1 MKTIQLEITGMTC
14 ASCASRVEEGLA
26 NLKGVAK
33 AGVNFATEKAT
44 VEYEPKEI
52 SDKDFVTTLEE
63 LGYGARVEEKIIPI
77 QGMHCATCAMTI
89 ESSVKE
95 MDGIVDVTVDFGSD
109 RAKVKYIPSIVS
121 LQEIAENIERVGYK
135 PLIADEEE
143 FVDREQ
149 IARQKE
155 ISNLKKKFI
164 FSAVLSG
171 IILSGM
177 FFPLPHFLLL
187 VLTTPVLFWGGSQ
200 FFKGAWGALRHK
212 TADMNVLITT
222 GTSAAYFYS
231 LAVTF
236 FPGWFEGMGTG
247 SNVYFDTAAVIITLV
262 LLGRFLEAR
271 QKGKTSEA
279 IRKMIGLRSKT
290 ARLLKNG
297 TEVEVSIDEVSVG
310 DHVIV
315 KPGERVPVDGV
326 IQEGNST
333 VDESMIT
340 GESMPVEKKAGD
352 EVIGATINK
361 TGSFTFEATKVGK
374 ETALAQIIQ
383 LVERAQGSKAP
394 IQRLADRV
402 ASVFVPTVISLA
414 LITFLLWILFG
425 PGFAFALM
433 NFIAVL
439 IIACPCA
446 LGLATPTAII
456 VGSGRGAEGG
466 ILFKGAESLEL
477 ASQLKT
483 IVFDKTGTL
492 TEGKPSVT
500 DIKSFNNFDKSTILN
515 LAASVEKRSEHPLG
529 EAIVRKAKESSVL
542 LVNSENFLAVPGK
555 GVQAEV
561 EGRKIL
567 IGNKKWI
574 VEECGV
580 QSSDFEIDKSAIN
593 SSNSEM
599 FVAVDGVAVGRITL
613 QDTIKESS
621 IEAIRDL
628 HLFGIETIMLT
639 GDSTQTAQ
647 AIAQQAGIDRVLAEV
662 LPGEK
667 AENIDNLQKEG
678 KIVAMVGDGI
688 NDAPALAQADIGM
701 AIGTGTDIAMEAS
714 DVTLIKGDLRGVA
727 TAIKLSKKVIR
738 TIKQNLFWAFFY
750 NILGIPIAAGLLYP
764 FFGILLKPVFAAFAM
779 SMSSVFVVSNSLRL
793 KKSKI

>member
-1 MKTIQLEITGMTC
+1 MKVVQLEITGMTC
-14 ASCASRVEEGLA
+14 ASCASRIEEGLA
-26 NLKGVAK
+26 NLKSVAK

-44 VEYEPKEI
+44 VEYEPKDI
-52 SDKDFVTTLEE
+52 SVKDIVSALEE

-95 MDGIVDVTVDFGSD
+95 INGIIDVNVDFGSD
-109 RAKVKYIPSIVS
+109 RARVKYVPSLVS
-121 LQEIAENIERVGYK
+121 LQEIGENIEKVGYK

-155 ISNLKKKFI
+155 ISNLKRKFI

-177 FFPLPHFLLL
+177 FFPLPHFLLFI
-187 VLTTPVLFWGGSQ
+187 LTTPVLFWAGSQ
-200 FFKGAWGALRHK
+200 FFRGSWGALSHR
-212 TADMNVLITT
+212 TTDMNVLITT

-236 FPGWFEGMGTG
+236 FPGWFERLG
-247 SNVYFDTAAVIITLV
+247 SGSSVYYDTAAVIITLV

-279 IRKMIGLRSKT
+279 IRKMMGLRSKT

-310 DHVIV
+310 DNVIV

-361 TGSFTFEATKVGK
+361 TGAFIFEATRVGK
-374 ETALAQIIQ
+374 ETALSQIIQ

-414 LITFLLWILFG
+414 LITFILWILFG

-466 ILFKGAESLEL
+466 ILFKGAESLER

-492 TEGKPSVT
+492 TEGKPAVT
-500 DIKSFNNFDKSTILN
+500 KITPINGFDKRAILK
-515 LAASVEKRSEHPLG
+515 LAASVEKSSEHPLG
-529 EAIVRKAKESSVL
+529 EAIVRKALEDGIALDKP
-542 LVNSENFLAVPGK
+542 ENFLAVPGK
-555 GVQAEV
+555 GVRAEV
-561 EGRKIL
+561 DGKKIL
-567 IGNKKWI
+567 IGKQKWI
-574 VEECGV
+574 EEEFGIR
-580 QSSDFEIDKSAIN
+580 SSELQTQN
-593 SSNSEM
+593 SGESQM
-599 FVAVDGVAVGRITL
+599 FVAVDGAAIGRISL
-613 QDTIKESS
+613 RDTIKESS
-621 IEAIRDL
+621 IEAVREL
-628 HLFGIETIMLT
+628 HRFKIETIMLT
-639 GDSTQTAQ
+639 GDSTETAQ
-647 AIAQQAGIDRVLAEV
+647 MIAREAGIDSVLAEV
-662 LPGEK
+662 LPDEK
-667 AENIDNLQKEG
+667 AKEIENLQKDG
-678 KIVAMVGDGI
+678 KVVAMVGDGI
-688 NDAPALAQADIGM
+688 NDSPALAQADIGI

-727 TAIKLSKKVIR
+727 TAIKLSKRVIR

-764 FFGILLKPVFAAFAM
+764 FFGILLKPVYAALAM

-793 KKSKI
+793 KRSKL